1 MKAQS
6 STPSRLSG
14 YLWHRHASAEASR
27 EALLSWMGLL
37 VDAALAARGRA
48 VIALAGGKTPM
59 PLYRALA
66 QQSRDW
72 SRVHVFPTDERWVAR
87 GDAARNEAAL
97 AAAFESAEGI
107 NLHGLLGDPAPA
119 QPSAGL
125 ACAAL
130 QAFADPFDVVLLGMG
145 QDAHTASLF
154 PHARGLDDAWADDA
168 APACVVEPDPLPP
181 EAPFARITLSR
192 ERLRHTRSL
201 ALLIQ
206 GDPKRDVFES
216 VVACPA
222 SRDRPISA
230 FLEGLPACQV
240 HWSP

>member
-1 MKAQS
+1 MNAPTS
-6 STPSRLSG
+6 PASRLSG
-14 YLWHRHASAEASR
+14 YLWHRHASAEASQQS
-27 EALLSWMGLL
+27 LLTWMGLL

-59 PLYRALA
+59 PLYRAFA

-72 SRVHVFPTDERWVAR
+72 SRVHLFPTDERWVAR
-87 GDAARNEAAL
+87 GDAARNETGL
-97 AAAFESAEGI
+97 AAAFKDAEGVS
-107 NLHGLLGDPAPA
+107 LHGLLGDEAPT
-119 QPSAGL
+119 PPKAGI
-125 ACAAL
+125 ACETL
-130 QAFADPFDVVLLGMG
+130 RAFADAFDIVLLGMG
-145 QDAHTASLF
+145 EDAHTASLF
-154 PHARGLDDAWADDA
+154 PHARGLDQAWADDA

-192 ERLRHTRSL
+192 ARLRDTKAL

-206 GDPKRDVFES
+206 GDAKRKVFES
-216 VVACPA
+216 VVDRPV